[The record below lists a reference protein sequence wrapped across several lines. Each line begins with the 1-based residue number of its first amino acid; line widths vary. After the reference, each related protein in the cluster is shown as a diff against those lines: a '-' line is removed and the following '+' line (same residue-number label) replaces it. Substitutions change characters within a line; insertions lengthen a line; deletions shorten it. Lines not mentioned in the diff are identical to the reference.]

1 MGTVPL
7 EVEKLLAAFVL
18 ALCDLGT
25 CTASRALI
33 KFCIWPVI
41 FAIIFCF
48 GLRKDLKPIEVNFSL
63 DRYSTSSFQCSFLLI
78 TFRLIKPVL
87 NGQLPIVNLT
97 FKSVDD
103 MLQKITVTCY
113 NSIVGTPLAECLRGF
128 IYFFGFY
135 QEKH

>member
-1 MGTVPL
+1 MATIPL
-7 EVEKLLAAFVL
+7 EVEKLLAACEL

-33 KFCIWPVI
+33 KFCIWPLI

-48 GLRKDLKPIEVNFSL
+48 GPRRDLKPIEVNFSL
-63 DRYSTSSFQCSFLLI
+63 DRYSTSSFHHSFFLI

-87 NGQLPIVNLT
+87 NSQLPIVNLT

-103 MLQKITVTCY
+103 MFQ
-113 NSIVGTPLAECLRGF
+113 
-128 IYFFGFY
+128 
-135 QEKH
+135 